1 MNITRE
7 DLKEF
12 NELLE
17 DTVEYYCDQ
26 HMISGELAWT
36 LVETL
41 GTAKL
46 AELRG
51 LLAHAE

>member
-1 MNITRE
+1 MNITRDQLTE
-7 DLKEF
+7 L

-26 HMISGELAWT
+26 NMISGELAYT
-36 LVETL
+36 VIESYA
-41 GTAKL
+41 TAKL

-51 LLAHAE
+51 LLAVV